1 MTDRE
6 SNKETQFVTNRY
18 NHFAPFYNIME
29 GPLEYFWYRKWRKE
43 LWRSISGHKIL
54 EMGVGTGKNIIFYS
68 GDKDITA
75 IDISENMLKRA
86 RAQVEK
92 LDYNCS
98 DFIEMDI
105 QNITFPDNLFDAVVA
120 TFVFCSVPNPVL
132 GLKEA
137 LRVTRPDV
145 KLT

>member
-1 MTDRE
+1 
-6 SNKETQFVTNRY
+6 
-18 NHFAPFYNIME
+18 
-29 GPLEYFWYRKWRKE
+29 
-43 LWRSISGHKIL
+43 
-54 EMGVGTGKNIIFYS
+54 MGVGTGKNIIFYS

-132 GLKEA
+132 GLNQSYR
-137 LRVTRPDV
+137 LMVNLSRVTSIPHPGSLVFPTPGSLVFPR
-145 KLT
+145 